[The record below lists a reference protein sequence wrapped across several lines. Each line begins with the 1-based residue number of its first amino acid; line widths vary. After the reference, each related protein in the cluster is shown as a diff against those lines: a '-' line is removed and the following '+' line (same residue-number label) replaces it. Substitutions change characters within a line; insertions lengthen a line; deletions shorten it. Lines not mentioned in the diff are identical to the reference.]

1 VNNLPEVVTQ
11 RHLEQDL
18 SSRPVDHKPK
28 RLTHTPPRHLATYV
42 LTEYYIY
49 RPAWSVEY
57 QTAVLCSNEV
67 KVTRY
72 CAKVTF
78 VYFLLVTK

>member
-1 VNNLPEVVTQ
+1 MGVGAGFCIGLYDVVVKKFTFAISFSDEFLCLPPTTWKE
-11 RHLEQDL
+11 
-18 SSRPVDHKPK
+18 P
-28 RLTHTPPRHLATYV
+28 
-42 LTEYYIY
+42 
-49 RPAWSVEY
+49 
-57 QTAVLCSNEV
+57 VLCSNEV